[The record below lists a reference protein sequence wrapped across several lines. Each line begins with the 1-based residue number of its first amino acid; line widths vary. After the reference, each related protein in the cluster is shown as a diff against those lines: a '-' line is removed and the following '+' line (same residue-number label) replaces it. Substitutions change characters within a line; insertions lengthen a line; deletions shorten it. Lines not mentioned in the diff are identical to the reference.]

1 MATIHRDKQQFLAG
15 VQTVVAVGNVH
26 DTTPTA
32 AECVTEFGT
41 AASVGAGFVG
51 IINDAAGNVNNYLVF
66 SNGTS
71 YYFLKFTKTA

>member
-15 VQTVVAVGNVH
+15 LQTVVAVDNVH
-26 DTTPTA
+26 DTTPTSA
-32 AECVTEFGT
+32 QCITAFGT
-41 AASVGAGFVG
+41 AASVGVGFVG
-51 IINDAAGNVNNYLVF
+51 IINDAAGDVNNYLVF